1 MNSAKIAAALRALAD
16 AFDEG
21 DAAPAESAAPAK
33 RTRAAKAAPESAQPA
48 PTPAA
53 AVATAPAAAPPLAQ
67 PAAPT
72 PPPPVKYTAKTGPK
86 AGTVGTGIEA
96 VNFAVLDLAGKK
108 AGEDGIPGRDKAL
121 AVLGTFKV
129 SRTPEL
135 KAESYQAVIDAVE
148 EEIAKMDAAATQ
160 VSLV

>member
-1 MNSAKIAAALRALAD
+1 MNLNSVAAALHALAD
-16 AFDEG
+16 AILEG
-21 DAAPAESAAPAK
+21 GEAAAETPAPK
-33 RTRAAKAAPESAQPA
+33 RTRAPKAATESAQPA
-48 PTPAA
+48 QTPAA
-53 AVATAPAAAPPLAQ
+53 TSATAPAALPPAQ

-72 PPPPVKYTAKTGPK
+72 PPPPVKYTAKRGPK

-108 AGEDGIPGRDKAL
+108 AGEDGVAGRDKAL

-135 KAESYQAVIDAVE
+135 KAEQYQAVIDAVE

>member
-48 PTPAA
+48 ATPA
-53 AVATAPAAAPPLAQ
+53 AVATAPAAAQPAA

-108 AGEDGIPGRDKAL
+108 AGEDGVPGRDKAL

-135 KAESYQAVIDAVE
+135 KAEQYQAVIDAVE